1 MDTTLEELIGSIY
14 DSENQHKWDARFLDL
29 AKLVASWSKDPST
42 KVGSVIV
49 RPDRT
54 VASVGYNGFPRGCDD
69 DAELYNDRAVK
80 YERVIH
86 AECNAILNAKEPLD
100 GCSCYIW
107 PLPSCA
113 NCAATLIQS
122 GIQHV
127 VYPLG
132 HPTVERF
139 KDSIAIGDQM
149 FKEANVWV
157 KTYELNDNSN
167 NI

>member
-1 MDTTLEELIGSIY
+1 MLG
-14 DSENQHKWDARFLDL
+14 SENQQKWDKRFLDL
-29 AKLVASWSKDPST
+29 AKHVAEWSKDPST

-54 VASVGYNGFPRGCDD
+54 IASVGYNGFPRGTDD
-69 DAELYNDRAVK
+69 SPELYENRAVK
-80 YERVIH
+80 YERVVH

-113 NCAATLIQS
+113 NCAATIIQA
-122 GIQHV
+122 GIFRV

-132 HPTVERF
+132 HPTAERF
-139 KDSIAIGDQM
+139 KDSIEIGGQM
-149 FKEANVWV
+149 FEEAGILTS
-157 KTYELNDNSN
+157 TYDYSSS
-167 NI
+167 